1 MICASWLKQKTELRK
16 LFVVPNYHEHGPGTS
31 RGLSAVSRESRPAH
45 LGARVF
51 AAQSHC
57 PGVPDQ
63 LMVNYYIQHTPSS
76 PLSLPHRGSYGLSYD
91 DSVTWPVVVRGISYI
106 MWYSTLGFFA

>member
-16 LFVVPNYHEHGPGTS
+16 LFVVPNTVRGRPGGSLQSRVS
-31 RGLSAVSRESRPAH
+31 RGPHTLERGCSLHSRI
-45 LGARVF
+45 ARAF
-51 AAQSHC
+51 R
-57 PGVPDQ
+57 VPDR

>member
-1 MICASWLKQKTELRK
+1 M
-16 LFVVPNYHEHGPGTS
+16 
-31 RGLSAVSRESRPAH
+31 
-45 LGARVF
+45 F

-91 DSVTWPVVVRGISYI
+91 DSVTWPVVVRGISYNVVFHI
-106 MWYSTLGFFA
+106 GFFCLISDPNGPREYTVHSHCMEMVRGLASGPGGMYGEC